1 MLFAVLAV
9 ALPHRFPS
17 EEKHRKTLVADVGPQ
32 HIACEVSAIEVPP
45 GGRAAPSETGWY
57 FNLPHSC
64 FGDAT
69 ATEPDGLYQVR
80 QTRGPDTIWKG
91 QVRLWWSLGPTVG
104 PTCVEREAHAE
115 IDPPEC
121 LVGTYG
127 GRPDAQSRRVRARR
141 SEMLA

>member
-17 EEKHRKTLVADVGPQ
+17 EEKHRKTLVADLGPQ

-91 QVRLWWSLGPTVG
+91 QVRL
-104 PTCVEREAHAE
+104 
-115 IDPPEC
+115 
-121 LVGTYG
+121 
-127 GRPDAQSRRVRARR
+127 
-141 SEMLA
+141 